1 MLNIVF
7 ASDNNYALYLGV
19 AIVSLI
25 KNNQN
30 DFDKINIFV
39 LDDGISSENKKRL
52 EALVTNQN
60 HVLNFIKTKG
70 LSDFEINMVGL
81 DRIFSKNSF
90 TTYSRLFVASL
101 LPKDIDKVI
110 YLDCDRLILG
120 SFKELWG
127 GRGY

>member
-110 YLDCDRLILG
+110 YLDCDGLILG